1 MTCVERRAGRVGMRP
16 LLAELGQESAQQL
29 ARCWRRCSKHSLAQ
43 LAVGNS
49 VFCAVMAL
57 RLCSDDGVR
66 VWPTPNPTLNEAR
79 RVVECERH
87 GTVLCART
95 LDILNATCDELSQE
109 AALADRL
116 NAPLL
121 SYDALT
127 RIRTNGLFHRPTEVA
142 ALLIHLASE
151 TRSREVPLRFLTTNA
166 NNGWASVL
174 AAAFLHRTHQG
185 GFSGV
190 AYNDLKWE
198 WACDEPTRK
207 LTRLAGLSWRHTK
220 ALNPAAEAALMSYH
234 PQARSPLWQT
244 AFSNATELL
253 PVSWV
258 GSPPP
263 FDVCWRQ
270 GQLGESW
277 VNRSGFAGLARDLA
291 VLADWCRLF
300 VFYGAPDALHSESV
314 AAALPKG
321 AARRLVQAATR
332 VGGFTVLRGAHG
344 HGHHVSTGG
353 SDAFAY
359 VNKTPP
365 APPEFYAAACI
376 EDISGCLS
384 HHHEERCGY
393 PRGRDTL
400 PLACLPSS
408 PLPGCCEKK

>member
-1 MTCVERRAGRVGMRP
+1 M
-16 LLAELGQESAQQL
+16 S
-29 ARCWRRCSKHSLAQ
+29 
-43 LAVGNS
+43 
-49 VFCAVMAL
+49 L
-57 RLCSDDGVR
+57 RLCSDEGAR
-66 VWPTPNPTLNEAR
+66 VWPTPNPTLSEAR
-79 RVVECERH
+79 RVTECEPH
-87 GTVLCART
+87 GTVLCARAVG
-95 LDILNATCDELSQE
+95 ILNATCDELSQE

-121 SYDALT
+121 SYDALA
-127 RIRTNGLFHRPTEVA
+127 RIRTNGLFHRPAEVA

-151 TRSREVPLRFLTTNA
+151 TRSREAPLRFVTTNA

-258 GSPPP
+258 GTPPP

-270 GQLGESW
+270 GQLGESV
-277 VNRSGFAGLARDLA
+277 VNRSGFAGLAKDLA
-291 VLADWCRLF
+291 VLAGWCRLF
-300 VFYGAPDALHSESV
+300 VFYGAPDALQSESV
-314 AAALPKG
+314 VAALPKG
-321 AARRLVQAATR
+321 AAHRLLQAASR
-332 VGGFTVLRGAHG
+332 VSGFTVLRAAHG
-344 HGHHVSTGG
+344 RGHGVSTGG
-353 SDAFAY
+353 EGGAAVGDAFAY

-365 APPEFYAAACI
+365 VSPEFYAAACI
-376 EDISGCLS
+376 EDISGCRS

-400 PLACLPSS
+400 PLACMPSS

>member
-1 MTCVERRAGRVGMRP
+1 MKRV
-16 LLAELGQESAQQL
+16 
-29 ARCWRRCSKHSLAQ
+29 
-43 LAVGNS
+43 
-49 VFCAVMAL
+49 
-57 RLCSDDGVR
+57 
-66 VWPTPNPTLNEAR
+66 
-79 RVVECERH
+79 
-87 GTVLCART
+87 
-95 LDILNATCDELSQE
+95 
-109 AALADRL
+109 
-116 NAPLL
+116 
-121 SYDALT
+121 
-127 RIRTNGLFHRPTEVA
+127 
-142 ALLIHLASE
+142 
-151 TRSREVPLRFLTTNA
+151 
-166 NNGWASVL
+166 
-174 AAAFLHRTHQG
+174 
-185 GFSGV
+185 
-190 AYNDLKWE
+190 
-198 WACDEPTRK
+198 
-207 LTRLAGLSWRHTK
+207 
-220 ALNPAAEAALMSYH
+220 

-291 VLADWCRLF
+291 VLVGWCRLF
-300 VFYGAPDALHSESV
+300 VFYGAPDALHSEAV

-321 AARRLVQAATR
+321 ATHRLVQAATR

-353 SDAFAY
+353 AADSEAFAY

>member
-1 MTCVERRAGRVGMRP
+1 MG
-16 LLAELGQESAQQL
+16 
-29 ARCWRRCSKHSLAQ
+29 
-43 LAVGNS
+43 
-49 VFCAVMAL
+49 L

-66 VWPTPNPTLNEAR
+66 LWPTPSPTLSEAR

-95 LDILNATCDELSQE
+95 VGILNATCDELSQE

-121 SYDALT
+121 PYDALT
-127 RIRTNGLFHRPTEVA
+127 RIRTNGMFHRPAEVA

-291 VLADWCRLF
+291 VLAGWCRLF
-300 VFYGAPDALHSESV
+300 VFYGAPDALHSEAV

-321 AARRLVQAATR
+321 AAHRLVQAATR

-353 SDAFAY
+353 AADSEAFAY